1 MAERSKAPASSPG
14 HPRWRGFESHLWQ
27 TFFWH
32 KSEGLHQLGSQSA
45 VMCRLN
51 VAYCPS
57 CKHYSPVFVLSSS
70 ESRPNYTLV
79 YDTKCQKFFC
89 RRHLQVETPWVPDPR
104 GKKGEDGLGPCC
116 EQCSPG
122 DCRVDITYRDCCL
135 ESRNR
140 LLEGWLVR
148 KVPDKWSN
156 PIFCYAQLE
165 ETWL

>member
-1 MAERSKAPASSPG
+1 MMAWVRIPPLAN
-14 HPRWRGFESHLWQ
+14 
-27 TFFWH
+27 FFWH

-79 YDTKCQKFFC
+79 YDKKCQKFFC

-116 EQCSPG
+116 EQCSPD